1 MPAKFPPQVG
11 QNTSAQGRHS
21 SGLVQLIA
29 SSHHS
34 SPYTLYL
41 MHVLVEVMLSEVVCV
56 SVTLVFV
63 DDEVEVVSVVVAV
76 CVSVGVELLVV

>member
-1 MPAKFPPQVG
+1 M
-11 QNTSAQGRHS
+11 
-21 SGLVQLIA
+21 IA